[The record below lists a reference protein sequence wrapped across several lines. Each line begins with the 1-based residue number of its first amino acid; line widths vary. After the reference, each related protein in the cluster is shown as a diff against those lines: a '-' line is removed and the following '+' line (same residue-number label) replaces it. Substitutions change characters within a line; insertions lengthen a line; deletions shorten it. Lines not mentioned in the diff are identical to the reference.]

1 MTGMEPGWYRDPAP
15 PNPAYP
21 TTLRYWDGQGWTGQ
35 VKAASKRER
44 EAWHRELAETRARQA
59 AEQWERAVAT
69 GTVPPQQL
77 AAVAEASQRF
87 ATPDGQLLSGWWRR
101 VGAVLLDGVVTG
113 ILGLLV
119 GFPWVRQ
126 VGHAYSE
133 FFTLLADSARSGS
146 AMPDTTAFEG
156 SIAGPLLT
164 LGLVMLAVQMVYN
177 IGFLKA
183 FAATPG
189 KMALGIE
196 VRLREQPG
204 VLSWGTVLTRWFG
217 QYVGTLVGI
226 IPVVGLLGVALHA
239 ARLPVAAVGRQAAG
253 AARQARPHERGPPHP
268 LRAHPS
274 RDRNRSRST
283 TTRVTSP

>member
-1 MTGMEPGWYRDPAP
+1 MEPGWYRDPAP

-21 TTLRYWDGQGWTGQ
+21 TTLRYWDGQSWTGQ

-69 GTVPPQQL
+69 GTVAPEQL
-77 AAVAEASQRF
+77 AAAAVASQRF

-113 ILGLLV
+113 TLGLLV
-119 GFPWVRQ
+119 GWPWVRQ
-126 VGHAYSE
+126 VGRGYSE
-133 FFTLLADSARSGS
+133 FLGLVSQSARTGGPL
-146 AMPDTTAFEG
+146 PDTAAFERAV
-156 SIAGPLLT
+156 AGPLLT
-164 LGLVMLAVQMVYN
+164 LGLIMLVVQMVYN

-196 VRLREQPG
+196 VRLREEPG
-204 VLSWGTVLTRWFG
+204 VLSWGTVLRRWFA
-217 QYVGTLVGI
+217 QNVGALIGI
-226 IPVVGLLGVALHA
+226 IPLVGLVGSVYTLLDCLWPLWDGRRQALHDKF
-239 ARLPVAAVGRQAAG
+239 ARTNVVR
-253 AARQARPHERGPPHP
+253 R
-268 LRAHPS
+268 
-274 RDRNRSRST
+274 
-283 TTRVTSP
+283 TR